1 MSYILDALRK
11 SDAQRRRG
19 ATPPLLAP
27 LTESAAPARSRTVA
41 YGLVAAALLAA
52 GLVIGSLRPWQTEP
66 PAAVTAAAPAKLPES
81 PPKPTATASTPAPA
95 AQIAAPPAP
104 DAPKR
109 QSPQAARSAAKA
121 RAAQPPRPV
130 VAAVPKDVAKPA
142 ADAPREQKLPAFSE
156 LPVPIQQEIPSLS
169 ISAHA
174 YSPVARERLVGIN
187 DRVLREG
194 AEAAPGLVLEQITPE
209 GMIMSYKGYRF
220 RRGVR

>member
-1 MSYILDALRK
+1 MSYILEALRK

-27 LTESAAPARSRTVA
+27 LAEPAAPARSRTLS
-41 YGLVAAALLAA
+41 YGLLAAALVAA
-52 GLVIGSLRPWQTEP
+52 GVVIGSLRPWQTER
-66 PAAVTAAAPAKLPES
+66 PAAATAAAPVKLPES
-81 PPKPTATASTPAPA
+81 PPRPTAALPTPAPA
-95 AQIAAPPAP
+95 AQMASPAAPA
-104 DAPKR
+104 APKR
-109 QSPQAARSAAKA
+109 QATPAARSAAKA
-121 RAAQPPRPV
+121 RAAQPPRQV
-130 VAAVPKDVAKPA
+130 VAAVPKDAAKPA
-142 ADAPREQKLPAFSE
+142 GDAPREQKVPAFSE
-156 LPVPIQQEIPSLS
+156 LPVPIQQEIPSLA

-194 AEAAPGLVLEQITPE
+194 AEAAPGLVLEQITPD

>member
-27 LTESAAPARSRTVA
+27 LAESVAPVRSRTLS
-41 YGLVAAALLAA
+41 YGLLAAALVAA
-52 GLVIGSLRPWQTEP
+52 GVVIGSLRPWQTEP
-66 PAAVTAAAPAKLPES
+66 PPAATAAAPGKLPES
-81 PPKPTATASTPAPA
+81 PPRLTAPVPAPPPA

-104 DAPKR
+104 AAPKR
-109 QSPQAARSAAKA
+109 QGLPVAKSVTKA
-121 RAAQPPRPV
+121 RAPQPPRQV
-130 VAAVPKDVAKPA
+130 IAAVPKDVAKPA
-142 ADAPREQKLPAFSE
+142 ADAPREQKVPTFSE

-174 YSPVARERLVGIN
+174 YSPVPRERLVGIN